1 MTDEQFDE
9 VIDVNLKGTFLVTQI
24 ACQQLIQHGDGRGG
38 SIVNISSISAKI
50 GNLGQANYVA
60 AKAGVSGMSIC
71 LGLTV
76 KERCFMTGYQCVR
89 FLVRVHENGGTRDGQ
104 VSHKSQYHRSR

>member
-71 LGLTV
+71 LGLSV
-76 KERCFMTGYQCVR
+76 EERF
-89 FLVRVHENGGTRDGQ
+89 F
-104 VSHKSQYHRSR
+104 SRLTICPFSR